1 MDSSER
7 KKQTHLRCERQRR
20 EAINNGYN
28 DLKELL
34 PASTSFAGCKT
45 TNASILFRAADYV
58 KQLDETIKAKEKTVN
73 GFASSQAAM
82 CMIIQQ
88 YESMGADKP
97 QPVHTQVL
105 KSFLDECFDSF
116 SKEVDM
122 NNYQTMTK
130 SLLMWVEKLPYLEI
144 VEKMLETLETTPAQ

>member
-20 EAINNGYN
+20 EAINSGYS

-58 KQLDETIKAKEKTVN
+58 KQLDEEIVEKEKQLN
-73 GFASSQAAM
+73 GLSSQQAAM

-88 YESMGADKP
+88 YENMGADKP
-97 QPVHTQVL
+97 QAMQIQIL
-105 KSFLDECFDSF
+105 KTFLDECFNSF
-116 SKEVDM
+116 ANDVQLTD
-122 NNYQTMTK
+122 YQTLTK
-130 SLLMWVEKLPYLEI
+130 SLLMWVEKVPYDEI
-144 VEKMLETLETTPAQ
+144 LHKMMDQTK

>member
-20 EAINNGYN
+20 EAINTGYS
-28 DLKELL
+28 DLKDLL

-58 KQLDETIKAKEKTVN
+58 KQLDETIRAKEKTVK
-73 GFASSQAAM
+73 GYESSQAAM
-82 CMIIQQ
+82 RMIIQQ

-97 QPVHTQVL
+97 QPVQTQML
-105 KSFLDECFDSF
+105 KTFLDRCFDSF
-116 SKEVDM
+116 SEEVDM
-122 NNYQTMTK
+122 SDYTAMTK
-130 SLLMWVEKLPYLEI
+130 SMLMWVEQLRYPEVVQAILT
-144 VEKMLETLETTPAQ
+144 TLEKSPGH